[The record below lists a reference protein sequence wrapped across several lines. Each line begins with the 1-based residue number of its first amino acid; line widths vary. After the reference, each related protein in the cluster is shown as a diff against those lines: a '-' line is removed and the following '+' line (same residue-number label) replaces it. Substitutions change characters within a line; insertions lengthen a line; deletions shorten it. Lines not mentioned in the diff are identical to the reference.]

1 VNYSG
6 ADVASTDI
14 IPPVGTSN
22 PQSLSCVEDFVAG
35 SSSDTQ
41 CTDTIPNGSLHF
53 HGNVEG
59 SPSDV
64 SSELPPYLRSPEKL
78 DAQIHNLATT
88 AKAGGRYFPS
98 GTTPTSWGNAA
109 TGQGITFCDGDVE
122 LGHDQGDGGGIL
134 VVTGTLTL
142 KGAFNFTGLIIV
154 TGKGG
159 IVRSGG
165 GTGEVTGNVV
175 VAPYQNSKLV
185 DRTVGANTFDDPPGI
200 FLAPHYDI
208 SGGGTSNLQFNSL
221 ALQNGLTAI
230 SNFVIGVMEK

>member
-1 VNYSG
+1 M
-6 ADVASTDI
+6 
-14 IPPVGTSN
+14 
-22 PQSLSCVEDFVAG
+22 
-35 SSSDTQ
+35 
-41 CTDTIPNGSLHF
+41 
-53 HGNVEG
+53 
-59 SPSDV
+59 
-64 SSELPPYLRSPEKL
+64 
-78 DAQIHNLATT
+78 
-88 AKAGGRYFPS
+88 
-98 GTTPTSWGNAA
+98 
-109 TGQGITFCDGDVE
+109 
-122 LGHDQGDGGGIL
+122 
-134 VVTGTLTL
+134 TL